1 MMRKRVLIGG
11 KRCLAAIAVATIVA
25 LMAPGIVGLHPNGGR
40 AITRSTKALNSKIEA
55 MGASAAL
62 AETAA
67 APTCATTLVTLKNQN
82 PYTIFVGENVSAG
95 GVVAPPGNDW
105 QLAAGGSIGLCLPGD
120 WTSGVLWARTQCNFT
135 GTFGQD
141 PNYKACASKSDCTL
155 QHPGDPAHICV
166 GARCVIDC
174 SSSGTDGDCSALAN
188 SVCVA
193 AGSTQFCGFPQ
204 GVVCATGDCGGG
216 LYQCQGTWDGNS
228 VTATPGSPVSL
239 FEITDTSSGD
249 GGAGA
254 ANYDVSN
261 NSGYN
266 GPIKV
271 DAPNPPGGGPSG
283 NCYSN
288 GCVTDLNTVCP
299 ELLETIKAPGGTSGP
314 VSCAGGFCP
323 SGACGDCPNWA
334 SPASCLKG
342 KTCVIGCNTPT
353 TQCGPSAP
361 TGLECNTVIPSS
373 PHLMTDG
380 STYFD
385 MYAAANKSGNV
396 DPSHIGNAMFS
407 GNQGTPTC
415 WGTLDCPIG
424 YSCVLGASTGISGW
438 PVEVG
443 LCMKG
448 GAGGTMRSSNFCAT
462 MSDIGKGCG
471 GYPNS
476 GVYSCV
482 AADTSSGVACVPKFN
497 PPTIGLGTFD
507 SADNLFTG
515 LAAPNNPEWVAA
527 GVLAGG
533 GSVPYYETFTEA
545 CPQQYAWQYD
555 DYAGGHEC
563 DAFPIAFSV
572 TFGALS
578 ATPTPTPTGG
588 ATPTSTPTA
597 TPTTAPTATATA
609 QPTATATEHPTAT
622 ATARPTAT
630 ASTQPTTKLTATAT
644 VQPTA
649 TATRSALPT
658 VTPTPAPTLTA
669 TPAPTRTPAAMATLI
684 SAGNGSGSAGQTVA
698 GGSFAITN
706 NGGGAATFSAAS
718 VEITDPKLF
727 SSLTLSSTI
736 GGKPGPSATVT
747 GREIGNPAM
756 FVFATPITLPVGQTA
771 MFTLS
776 TVISM
781 SPAMAQPPVMFA
793 ALLAW
798 PDGGSNPLVPLAGGL
813 ALLGVALLGVIEA
826 PRRRKAMIGAAI
838 LILLVTGISA
848 CGGGGRNV
856 VNPVASRQT
865 VISMNSPAGKVAVAN
880 LPLALG
886 TIILK

>member
-1 MMRKRVLIGG
+1 MGG
-11 KRCLAAIAVATIVA
+11 KRWLAATAVAMIVA
-25 LMAPGIVGLHPNGGR
+25 LMAPVIVGSHPGGGQ
-40 AITRSTKALNSKIEA
+40 AITASTKALNSAIA
-55 MGASAAL
+55 AIGAPAAL
-62 AETAA
+62 AKPVAA
-67 APTCATTLVTLKNQN
+67 SICATTLVTLKNQN

-95 GVVAPPGNDW
+95 GIVAPPGNDW
-105 QLAAGGSIGLCLPGD
+105 ELSAGGSVSLCLPGD

-141 PNYKACASKSDCTL
+141 PDYKACTSKSDCTL
-155 QHPGDPAHICV
+155 QQPTDPLHICI

-174 SSSGTDGDCSALAN
+174 SSSGTNGDCSALPN

-193 AGSTQFCGFPQ
+193 AGSDQFCGFAQ
-204 GVVCATGDCGGG
+204 GTVCATGDCGGG
-216 LYQCQGTWDGNS
+216 MYQCQGTWDGNS

-239 FEITDTSSGD
+239 FEITDTSAAD

-299 ELLETIKAPGGTSGP
+299 ELLETIQVPGGASGP
-314 VSCAGGFCP
+314 ISCAGAHCQ
-323 SGACGDCPNWA
+323 SGACGDCPSWA
-334 SPASCLKG
+334 SPASCLTG
-342 KTCVIGCNTPT
+342 KTCVTGCNAPT

-361 TGLECNTVIPSS
+361 AGLECNTVIPSA
-373 PHLMTDG
+373 PDLVTDG

-396 DPSHIGNAMFS
+396 DPSHLGSAMFS

-424 YSCVLGASTGISGW
+424 YSCVLGASTGITGW
-438 PVEVG
+438 PTDVG

-448 GAGGTMRSSNFCAT
+448 GAGGTVRSSNFCAAT
-462 MSDIGKGCG
+462 SDIGKGCG

-476 GVYSCV
+476 GVYTCV
-482 AADTSSGVACVPKFN
+482 AAHTSSGVACVPKFN
-497 PPTIGLGTFD
+497 PPTIGLGTYD

-533 GSVPYYETFTEA
+533 GTIPYYETFTEA

-563 DAFPIAFSV
+563 DVFPIAFSV
-572 TFGALS
+572 SFGALS

-597 TPTTAPTATATA
+597 IP
-609 QPTATATEHPTAT
+609 
-622 ATARPTAT
+622 
-630 ASTQPTTKLTATAT
+630 
-644 VQPTA
+644 
-649 TATRSALPT
+649 TRSALPT
-658 VTPTPAPTLTA
+658 VTPTPALTLTA
-669 TPAPTRTPAAMATLI
+669 TPAPTGTPAAVATLI
-684 SAGNGSGSAGQTVA
+684 SSGNGSGSAGQTVG

-706 NGGGAATFSAAS
+706 NGGGTATFSS
-718 VEITDPKLF
+718 VIAGVTDPKLF
-727 SSLTLSSTI
+727 SSLTLSSTVS
-736 GGKPGPSATVT
+736 GKPGPSATVT
-747 GREIGNPAM
+747 GSGIANPTR
-756 FVFATPITLPVGQTA
+756 FVFATPIILPVGQTA
-771 MFTLS
+771 MFSLS

-781 SPAMAQPPVMFA
+781 SPARAQSPVMFA
-793 ALLAW
+793 ALV
-798 PDGGSNPLVPLAGGL
+798 PGGGNTPLGPLAGGL
-813 ALLGVALLGVIEA
+813 GLLGLALFGVIEG
-826 PRRRKAMIGAAI
+826 PKRRKAIIGAAM
-838 LILLVTGISA
+838 LISLVTGISA
-848 CGGGGRNV
+848 CGGGSRNV
-856 VNPVASRQT
+856 VIPVASRQT
-865 VISMNSPAGKVAVAN
+865 VLAINSPSGKLAVVN
-880 LPLALG
+880 LPLSLG